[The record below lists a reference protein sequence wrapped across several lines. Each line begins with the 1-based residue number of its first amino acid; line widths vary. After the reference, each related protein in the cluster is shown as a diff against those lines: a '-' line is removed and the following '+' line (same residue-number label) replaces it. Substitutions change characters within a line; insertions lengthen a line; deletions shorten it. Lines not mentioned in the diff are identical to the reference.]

1 VDVVVGGSGGSTVVE
16 GGGVGE
22 SVSVG
27 DTDMVGD
34 SVGVGSVGVSVI
46 MIPEGMGVSDCGDV
60 LSLQPEVRTDTTNSV
75 IARNKANILLLFFK
89 IHLSPVVFQSVS
101 STAGNYHTTTVSTKS
116 ADYTVPP
123 ENY

>member
-16 GGGVGE
+16 GGGGGE

-27 DTDMVGD
+27 DTDM
-34 SVGVGSVGVSVI
+34 GVGSVGVSVI